1 MPPATA
7 VERAR
12 RGLQLLAEGRYAQ
25 GWPLYEARFEV
36 GRDGMAKPS
45 LPYPEWRGEEV
56 AGKEFL
62 IWPEQGLGD
71 QIQFAR
77 FAPIL
82 ATRGAR
88 VTLICLPPLH
98 RLLSQ
103 FDDIEVL
110 AAAGGVTFRDPDYW
124 TMSGSLPRWMG
135 VTVETIPRATYLN
148 ARPAPNLAP
157 SAGPR
162 IGVVTH
168 GSPAHA
174 NDANRSLDLVSAQ
187 RLLDLAPGAI
197 SLDPSQTGAKDFA
210 DTASIVAG
218 LDLVI
223 SVDTSVAH
231 LAGAMGKPCWVM
243 LPAVNTDW
251 RWLKGRTD
259 SPWYPSLRLFRQTR
273 ARDWSGVI
281 DAIGVEL
288 AKLQPISSGALSVRN
303 ISSSQ

>member
-1 MPPATA
+1 MTPATA
-7 VERAR
+7 AERAR
-12 RGLQLLAEGRYAQ
+12 RGLQLLAEGRYAE

-36 GRDGMAKPS
+36 GRDGMAKPL

-82 ATRGAR
+82 AARGAR
-88 VTLICLPPLH
+88 VTLICLSPLQ

-103 FDDIEVL
+103 FEDIEVL
-110 AAAGGVTFRDPDYW
+110 AAAGGVAFRDPDYW

-135 VTVETIPRATYLN
+135 VTLETIPQTPYLTAPATPLL
-148 ARPAPNLAP
+148 PV
-157 SAGPR
+157 AGPR
-162 IGVVTH
+162 IGIVTH
-168 GSPAHA
+168 GSPAHS
-174 NDANRSLDLVSAQ
+174 NDANRSLDLSSEQ
-187 RLLDLAPGAI
+187 RLLALVPGAR
-197 SLDPSQTGAKDFA
+197 SLDPRSTGAKDFA
-210 DTASIVAG
+210 DTAGIIAG

-231 LAGAMGKPCWVM
+231 LAGAMGKPCWLM

-251 RWLKGRTD
+251 RWLKGRSD
-259 SPWYPSLRLFRQTR
+259 SPWYPSLRLLRQTR
-273 ARDWSGVI
+273 AHDWSGVI
-281 DAIGVEL
+281 DTIGLEL
-288 AKLQPISSGALSVRN
+288 AKLSSPFPLGGIV
-303 ISSSQ
+303 